1 MMKPTYSVAS
11 NPAQQ
16 GGGWLHVR
24 FAGESQTL
32 PEHALGP
39 KIFDHYLLHIIESG
53 HGVFR
58 TETDRYQLGPGDCF
72 LIHPGQIVS
81 YVSDA
86 SQPWRYRWVAFDGE
100 HADEEISRLGLTPE
114 KPVLH
119 LVEKNPI
126 PGYVSLIQGHFQS
139 REESSH
145 MAAIGYLH
153 LIWAEIMNQSG
164 RPSRLTL
171 SEPQVQRTVKQMIS
185 YMASQYAH
193 PVSIEQM
200 CTSLGY
206 NRAYLSRIFKQET
219 GMTPITYLLKL
230 RIDQS
235 KRLLRERPDLSIEQV
250 SASVGLTDPLY
261 FSRQFKRLVG
271 RSPSRYRKDIISS
284 SALT

>member
-1 MMKPTYSVAS
+1 MKPTYSVAS
-11 NPAQQ
+11 NPAQPS
-16 GGGWLHVR
+16 GGWLHVR

-39 KIFDHYLLHIIESG
+39 KIFDHYLLHVIESG
-53 HGVFR
+53 HGAFR

-119 LVEKNPI
+119 LVENNPI

-153 LIWAEIMNQSG
+153 LIWAEIMNQSD

-171 SEPQVQRTVKQMIS
+171 SEPQVQRTVKQMIN